1 MDERNKQEIVKEK
14 QVVSFLGCGWLGQP
28 LGKQLIDKG
37 YLVKGSVTTT
47 EKFPELTD
55 AGISPY
61 WVVLNKTEAIIN
73 DPDFFKTDV
82 LIISI
87 PPRRIEGIEQIFPAQ
102 IRNLIPFIL
111 KSGIQKVI
119 FISSTSVYPDNF
131 QTASE
136 DLVPTPDKE
145 SGKACLLAEQLLKDF
160 TDFKTTILR
169 FGGLIGA
176 ERNPAR
182 FLLKSAPPV
191 ANIPVN
197 LIHQDDCIGIISVI
211 LEQEIWGATLN
222 ACCPDH
228 PLKKDFYGKAARISE
243 LPEPIFS
250 DEVESFKIVDSS
262 KLQRLLKYKFKYSSP
277 MEYLDGLEASKK

>member
-14 QVVSFLGCGWLGQP
+14 QIISILGCGWLGQP

-47 EKFPELTD
+47 EKFPELAD

-87 PPRRIEGIEQIFPAQ
+87 PLRRIEGIEQIFPAQ
-102 IRNLIPFIL
+102 IRNLMPFIL

-136 DLVPTPDKE
+136 DIEPRPDKE
-145 SGKACLLAEQLLKDF
+145 SGKACLQTEQLLKDF
-160 TDFKTTILR
+160 TEFKTTILR

-182 FLLKSAPPV
+182 FLLKSTLPV

-197 LIHQDDCIGIISVI
+197 LIHQDDCMGIISAI
-211 LEQEIWGATLN
+211 LELEIWGETLN

-228 PLKKDFYGKAARISE
+228 PSKKEFYSKAALISG

-250 DEVESFKIVDSS
+250 DEIKSYKIVDSS

-277 MEYLDGLEASKK
+277 MEYLDDLATSKK